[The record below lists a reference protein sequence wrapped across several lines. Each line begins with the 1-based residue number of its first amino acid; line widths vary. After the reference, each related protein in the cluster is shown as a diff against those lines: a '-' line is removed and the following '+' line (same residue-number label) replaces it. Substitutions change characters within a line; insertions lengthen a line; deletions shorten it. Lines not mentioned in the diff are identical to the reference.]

1 MNPDPGKLFLDGD
14 LTVQSS
20 QAQDLLAALK
30 VPALAASG
38 GELSFATKISTAG
51 NVQSFDEIEA
61 KLSDFTLT
69 GSAALKDQTELTGDF
84 DVGDISLVN
93 TMAPVFLP
101 WNGSALPLEETFAK
115 SLPFGL
121 TGVVWVRPKSLEIY
135 PGLCRGQCTNR
146 HYCDSGGATVY
157 CVGQNR
163 GGRQCC
169 RRNCLDAS
177 G

>member
-1 MNPDPGKLFLDGD
+1 MNPDPGKLVLNGD

-51 NVQSFDEIEA
+51 SVQSFDEIDA

-69 GSAALKDQTELTGDF
+69 GSAALKDQAELTGDF

-115 SLPFGL
+115 TLPFGL

-135 PGLCRGQCTNR
+135 PGFAVGNAQIAIT
-146 HYCDSGGATVY
+146 ATAEETTVY

-163 GGRQCC
+163 GRRQGC
-169 RRNCLDAS
+169 RRNCLDTS